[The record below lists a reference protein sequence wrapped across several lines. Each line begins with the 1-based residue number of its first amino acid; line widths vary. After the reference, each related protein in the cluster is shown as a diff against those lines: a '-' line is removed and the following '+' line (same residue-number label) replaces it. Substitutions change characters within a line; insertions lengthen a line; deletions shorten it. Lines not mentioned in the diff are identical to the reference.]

1 MAGEV
6 IDVVVSQDVLPQRAG
21 AAIFLVA
28 TVEDGAES
36 DVRQLLADLSGLTR
50 SVGFRLPDRDLSCVV
65 GIGAALWDRLFA
77 GPRPASLHPF
87 HEIAGARHVAVSTP
101 GDLLFHLRAH
111 QIDVCF
117 ELARQLTLRLGGR
130 AQIVDEVH
138 GFTYFDQRD
147 LMGFVDGTEN
157 PTGVAAEAAAFIDE
171 SDPDFAGG
179 SYVIVQKYLHDLDAW
194 DALPVEQQER
204 VVGRT
209 KLSDI
214 EMSDETKPSNSHVA
228 LNTIVGDDGVERQ
241 IVRENMAFGRLGA
254 GEFGTY
260 FIGYA
265 ADPGVTELMLHNM
278 FIGKPVG
285 NYDRILDFSTAVTG
299 ALFFVPSIDF
309 LDDLPGMPTTALPEA
324 RSASDDDVQSL
335 DRSLRIGSLKGT
347 A

>member
-1 MAGEV
+1 M
-6 IDVVVSQDVLPQRAG
+6 VVSQDVLPQRAG

-111 QIDVCF
+111 QIDVGF

-157 PTGVAAEAAAFIDE
+157 PRGDQAREAAIVAGEDQ
-171 SDPDFAGG
+171 SFAGG
-179 SYVIVQKYLHDLDAW
+179 SYVIVQKYLHDLKAW
-194 DALPVEQQER
+194 NALPVETQER
-204 VVGRT
+204 IIGRALELRQHRPFVFDRQRDDAARVDRLALVHDKNIVEVEKIQRADRLQLT
-209 KLSDI
+209 DVR
-214 EMSDETKPSNSHVA
+214 PRGSHVPGDKRAKVA
-228 LNTIVGDDGVERQ
+228 LV
-241 IVRENMAFGRLGA
+241 
-254 GEFGTY
+254 
-260 FIGYA
+260 
-265 ADPGVTELMLHNM
+265 
-278 FIGKPVG
+278 
-285 NYDRILDFSTAVTG
+285 
-299 ALFFVPSIDF
+299 
-309 LDDLPGMPTTALPEA
+309 
-324 RSASDDDVQSL
+324 
-335 DRSLRIGSLKGT
+335 
-347 A
+347 

>member
-1 MAGEV
+1 M
-6 IDVVVSQDVLPQRAG
+6 VVSQDVLPQRAG

-28 TVEDGAES
+28 TVEVGAET

-87 HEIAGARHVAVSTP
+87 QEIVGTRHIAVSTA

-117 ELARQLTLRLGGR
+117 ELARQLTLRLAGR
-130 AQIVDEVH
+130 AQVVDEVH

-157 PTGVAAEAAAFIDE
+157 PTGAAAEAAAFINA

-214 EMSDETKPSNSHVA
+214 ELSDETKPSNSHVA

-241 IVRENMAFGRLGA
+241 IVRENMAFGRPGA

-265 ADPGVTELMLHNM
+265 ADPEVTELMLHNM
-278 FIGKPVG
+278 FIGKPMG

-299 ALFFVPSIDF
+299 ALFFVPSVDF
-309 LDDLPGMPTTALPEA
+309 LDDLPGLPTAALPA
-324 RSASDDDVQSL
+324 AKSGHDDDVQSL

-347 A
+347 D